1 MQQSIQRGPGCIRG
15 LASLIQDSGVRRI
28 LVLHGRASFE
38 ASGVREILAS
48 VGGVDYGFFADI
60 PANPEIATIKRCL
73 KVFTASAPDAVLAI
87 GGGSV
92 IDTAKAV
99 IAFSSGAAES
109 DILANK
115 FDPGTN
121 KPRFWVAPT
130 TAGSGSEA
138 THFAVLYKDTVKYS
152 IANQA
157 LKPDVV
163 FLDPELVVSCP
174 TKLSL
179 ASGADAVCQAVESWW
194 SKGATDKSRSFA
206 VQALS
211 TLLPAL
217 FLTVEEPGNIPAR
230 QAMLEG
236 AHLAGRAIDLTKTTA
251 GHALSYGL
259 TGAFGLPHGLA
270 VLAVMG
276 PLVDLMDTRH
286 SFFDSCHDLDTAFC
300 EFGHGFVQAFHNFRT
315 RVLSTAG
322 LLAQPKGTLV
332 DSGLTETLA
341 TGVNIERLS
350 NHPVDL
356 TDDDTISLYRSI
368 LAEIGAIEDMEGRE
382 R

>member
-1 MQQSIQRGPGCIRG
+1 MQQTIQRGPGCIQG
-15 LASLIQDSGVRRI
+15 LAALIRESDVRSV

-48 VGGVDYGFFADI
+48 IEGIDYGFFADI
-60 PANPEIATIKRCL
+60 PANPEIATVKRCL
-73 KVFTASAPDAVLAI
+73 EVFRASVPDAVLAI

-99 IAFSSGAAES
+99 IAFSSGASES

-115 FDPGTN
+115 FDPSTGR
-121 KPRFWVAPT
+121 PHFWVAPT

-138 THFAVLYKDTVKYS
+138 THFAVLYKGSVKYS

-157 LKPDVV
+157 LKPDIV

-174 TKLSL
+174 VNLSL

-194 SKGATDKSRSFA
+194 SKDATDESRSLS

-211 TLLPAL
+211 KLLPAL
-217 FLTVEEPGNIPAR
+217 FQTVENPGNTQAR

-236 AHLAGRAIDLTKTTA
+236 AHLAGCAIDITKTTA

-259 TGAFGLPHGLA
+259 TFTFGLPHGLA
-270 VLAVMG
+270 VLVAMG
-276 PLVDLMDTRH
+276 PLVDLMDFQFV
-286 SFFDSCHDLDTAFC
+286 FFNPNSDLDIAFKC
-300 EFGHGFVQAFHNFRT
+300 FGPRFVPAFKVFRS
-315 RVLSTAG
+315 RVLFAAG
-322 LLAQPKGTLV
+322 LVGHSKGRPLDPNLAE
-332 DSGLTETLA
+332 SLA
-341 TGVNIERLS
+341 ATVNSERLS
-350 NHPVDL
+350 NHPINFTEQEIV
-356 TDDDTISLYRSI
+356 SLYRTM
-368 LAEIGAIEDMEGRE
+368 LFEI
-382 R
+382 